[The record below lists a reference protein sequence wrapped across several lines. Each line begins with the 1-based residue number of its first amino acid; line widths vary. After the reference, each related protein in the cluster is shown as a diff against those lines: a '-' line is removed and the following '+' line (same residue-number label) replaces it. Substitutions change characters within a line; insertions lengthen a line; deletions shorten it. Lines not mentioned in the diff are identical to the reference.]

1 MKLVQ
6 VIEKNNLLSS
16 SLGIYELSESEAR
29 KYGNKFALSQ
39 GIFSDF
45 GLKEFGADK
54 LLSKLRDDLYE
65 GFFET
70 QKEAY
75 MQVKL
80 VEMKCKIDRLE
91 YAAKD
96 LIEVMKIKTPKWF

>member
-6 VIEKNNLLSS
+6 EINKNNLLASS
-16 SLGIYELSESEAR
+16 WGIYELNEKEKK
-29 KYGNKFALSQ
+29 KYGNNFALSQ
-39 GIFSDF
+39 GVFSDF
-45 GLKEFGADK
+45 AIKEFGVDK
-54 LLSKLRDDLYE
+54 LLQKLDEYKYE

-80 VEMKCKIDRLE
+80 VEMKCKINRME
-91 YAAKD
+91 YAMKD
-96 LIEVMKIKTPKWF
+96 VLNLETPEW

>member
-6 VIEKNNLLSS
+6 KVEKNELLGSS
-16 SLGIYELSESEAR
+16 WGIYELDPDEKK
-29 KYGNKFALSQ
+29 KYGNNYALSQ
-39 GIFSDF
+39 GVFSDYA
-45 GLKEFGADK
+45 LKEFGADE
-54 LLSKLRDDLYE
+54 LLYNLKDSAYE

-80 VEMKCKIDRLE
+80 VEMKSKIDRME
-91 YAAKD
+91 HAMK
-96 LIEVMKIKTPKWF
+96 EVLKLQTPEW

>member
-6 VIEKNNLLSS
+6 EIKKNDLLSS
-16 SLGIYELSESEAR
+16 NWGIYELNEKEKE
-29 KYGNKFALSQ
+29 KYGNNFVLSQ
-39 GIFSDF
+39 GVFSDWAI
-45 GLKEFGADK
+45 KEFDVDE
-54 LLSKLRDDLYE
+54 LLQKIDRYKYE

-80 VEMKCKIDRLE
+80 VEMKCKIDRIE
-91 YAAKD
+91 YAIK
-96 LIEVMKIKTPKWF
+96 EVLNLETPKW

>member
-6 VIEKNNLLSS
+6 EIRKNDLLSS
-16 SLGIYELSESEAR
+16 NWGIYELSKAEAN

-45 GLKEFGADK
+45 GIKEFGADK
-54 LLSKLRDDLYE
+54 LLSRLRNDLYE

-80 VEMKCKIDRLE
+80 VEMKCKIDKLE

-96 LIEVMKIKTPKWF
+96 LIEATKIKTPKWF